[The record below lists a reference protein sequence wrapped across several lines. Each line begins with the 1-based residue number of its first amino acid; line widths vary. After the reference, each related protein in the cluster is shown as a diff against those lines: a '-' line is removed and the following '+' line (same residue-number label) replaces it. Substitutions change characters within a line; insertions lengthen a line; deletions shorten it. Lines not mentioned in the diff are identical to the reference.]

1 MILRMSWLRD
11 VNSVIDWKT
20 RSWQKRSAQ
29 CATSNDAVEKT
40 ELLNFSVKEDIS
52 SVSLHSSC
60 SAIACVNAAVFQ
72 RFCKR
77 NSSQAYAIQTYASK
91 SLASQLL
98 SCDLS
103 VKNQIQISS
112 QYSDFK
118 EVFSKVIDSM
128 LLKHVS
134 HDLSID
140 IEDWDSFFDSLY
152 NLSANELTILRAY
165 IDKHLLIEF
174 IVSFISNATTSI
186 LFVKKKSDDL
196 RLCVDYRELNA
207 ITTKNRYSLS
217 LINEAMNRVVSVKYF
232 IKLNIQNAYHLIRI
246 KKDDKWKTAFR
257 THYD

>member
-1 MILRMSWLRD
+1 
-11 VNSVIDWKT
+11 
-20 RSWQKRSAQ
+20 
-29 CATSNDAVEKT
+29 
-40 ELLNFSVKEDIS
+40 VKEDIS

-60 SAIACVNAAVFQ
+60 SAIVCVSAAVFQ
-72 RFCKR
+72 KFCR
-77 NSSQAYAIQTYASK
+77 RDSSQTYAIQTYASK
-91 SLASQLL
+91 SLASQL
-98 SCDLS
+98 SNCDLS
-103 VKNQIQISS
+103 AKNQIQISS

-118 EVFSKVIDSM
+118 EVFFKVIDSM

-140 IEDWDSFFDSLY
+140 IEDRDSSFDSLY

-174 IVSFISNATTSI
+174 IVSSILSATTFI

-217 LINEAMNRVVSVKYF
+217 LINKAMNRVVSVKYF
-232 IKLNIQNAYHLIRI
+232 IKLNIQHAYHLIRI
-246 KKDDKWKTAFR
+246 KKDDE
-257 THYD
+257 